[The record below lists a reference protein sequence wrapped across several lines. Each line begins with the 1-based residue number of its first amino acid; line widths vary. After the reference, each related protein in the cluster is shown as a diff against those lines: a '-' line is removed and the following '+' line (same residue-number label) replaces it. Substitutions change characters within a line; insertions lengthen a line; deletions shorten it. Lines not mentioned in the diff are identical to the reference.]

1 MNRHQIRSNRKA
13 IGKIPLIVVLVIA
26 VVAVAAIV
34 FVALPALG
42 ITAPKPEVTMTQGH
56 QDLSGLNYV
65 YYVDATVKNNGAS
78 GNVTVYASISGAD
91 RTEQQSK
98 SVYIAA
104 GESQTVTFSFDISVL
119 GMLSDPSITYKAWV

>member
-1 MNRHQIRSNRKA
+1 MNRYQLRSNRTA
-13 IGKIPLIVVLVIA
+13 IGKILLIAILVVA

-42 ITAPKPEVTMTQGH
+42 ITAPKPEVTITQSH
-56 QDLSGLNYV
+56 QGLLGLNYV

-78 GNVTVYASISGAD
+78 GNVTVYASINGAD
-91 RTEQQSK
+91 RTEQQNT

-104 GESQTVTFSFDISVL
+104 GESQTVTLTFDISVL